1 MWYIIWSL
9 LTASEENSTCNFYY
23 LISIFR
29 LNNLATKNILP
40 KLMISVFVFLKDFL
54 LNSVVSIS
62 FNQSFI
68 VSERYWSL
76 PPAGLQ
82 CYVILN
88 SCFWRLPFSFNLL
101 LKPSHCFELAFQGS
115 DLQRTLASFVDIP
128 SLVRLIVGDILESA
142 MADENKLGW

>member
-1 MWYIIWSL
+1 MWYIIWLL

-29 LNNLATKNILP
+29 LNNLATKKHSPQIN
-40 KLMISVFVFLKDFL
+40 DFCFCFSQRL
-54 LNSVVSIS
+54 STQQCVSIS

-68 VSERYWSL
+68 VSERYWSWL
-76 PPAGLQ
+76 PAGLH
-82 CYVILN
+82 CYMILN

-101 LKPSHCFELAFQGS
+101 LKPSHCFELAFRGS
-115 DLQRTLASFVDIP
+115 DLERTLASLVDIP